1 MQEIDCNDPRVV
13 RVGFKT
19 VLRILEKWSCSQQQ
33 IQKLLK
39 LPENYESLQFE
50 QMCLSKEQV
59 ERISYI
65 LNIHAGLRVTF
76 NNPKNIYGFINMV
89 NHNSPFN
96 GNKPIYFICN
106 GELEHFQRL
115 QDHIDS
121 LFEGWS

>member
-1 MQEIDCNDPRVV
+1 MQEIDCYDPRVV

-39 LPENYESLQFE
+39 LPENYEQSLQFE

-65 LNIHAGLRVTF
+65 LNIHAGLRVAF
-76 NNPKNIYGFINMV
+76 NNPENIYGFINMV

-121 LFEGWS
+121 LFD